1 MFEGR
6 GGCEA
11 GRGTVAAAE
20 VPTGPGLPTPTARTG
35 PIAGPAAPNAA
46 PDVQPVPG
54 SVLAGRLGQA
64 LAALEAAVA
73 GIGEVAGVQE
83 CDLPDRLA
91 ELAAIRQHVD
101 RLVVAVAGE
110 GIGRGVHNTSEM
122 SATDRLGG
130 HLPLLTRRERA

>member
-11 GRGTVAAAE
+11 GRGTVATAP
-20 VPTGPGLPTPTARTG
+20 VGLAPTAQPG
-35 PIAGPAAPNAA
+35 PIAGPAAPDAA

-54 SVLAGRLGQA
+54 SVLAGSLGQA

-73 GIGEVAGVQE
+73 GIGEVAGIQE

-122 SATDRLGG
+122 S
-130 HLPLLTRRERA
+130 